1 MRKSIPALIM
11 AGIAAGTAGNAWAA
25 THAAAHSVKKVA
37 KAKAKKYKGPVVDMR
52 WGPVQAIITVKSKKI
67 TGVSILVSPE
77 NRRSQFIDDQAVPM
91 LKQETL
97 QAHSLS
103 DVSEISGATMTS
115 DAYLQSLQEAMKKAK
130 LPGANE

>member
-11 AGIAAGTAGNAWAA
+11 AGVAAGTAANAWAA
-25 THAAAHSVKKVA
+25 THTAAHSAKKV
-37 KAKAKKYKGPVVDMR
+37 AKAKKYKGPVVDMR
-52 WGPVQAIITVKSKKI
+52 WGPVQAIIAVKSKKI

-77 NRRSQFIDDQAVPM
+77 NRRSQFIDEQAVPM

-97 QAHSLS
+97 QAHTID

-115 DAYLQSLQEAMKKAK
+115 DAYIQSLQEAMKKAK
-130 LPGANE
+130 LPGANS